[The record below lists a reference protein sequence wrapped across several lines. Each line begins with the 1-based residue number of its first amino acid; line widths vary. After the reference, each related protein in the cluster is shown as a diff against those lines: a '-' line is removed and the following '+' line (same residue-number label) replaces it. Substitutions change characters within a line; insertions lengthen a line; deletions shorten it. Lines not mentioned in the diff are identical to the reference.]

1 MKGRWLLSLL
11 ALFLFIWEPLRVASE
26 FTQSLST
33 IGMRGGPAVVEL
45 IAHAIVAAIAVAAA
59 WSLWN
64 GAHHGPA
71 MAIVALILSAAA
83 SVQSLYWSRL
93 PHQTPPGAQL
103 PLATIAVAHAA
114 AWVAYLSHHQHDLPN
129 NTTRLQ

>member
-1 MKGRWLLSLL
+1 MRRHWPLYVL
-11 ALFLFIWEPLRVASE
+11 ALFLFFWEPLRVAGE

-33 IGMRGGPAVVEL
+33 IGMRGGLAVAEL
-45 IAHAIVAAIAVAAA
+45 IVHATVAAIAVAAA

-64 GAHHGPA
+64 GAGHGPA
-71 MAIVALILSAAA
+71 MAIVALILSAAV

-114 AWVAYLSHHQHDLPN
+114 AWVAYLIVTCLPRTPQH
-129 NTTRLQ
+129 